1 MEGQKRSLDL
11 SAIGAPEEEGGE
23 VGEVHWLPCA
33 IEHDGE
39 AKIDAYFRSSMTSRS
54 APSQGEPEGE
64 TKEAYLRGRHLKG
77 AELPLPKGYCA
88 VLLEKEESPAD
99 NSATWRAASHV
110 PSLTYWNHTT
120 IPSESDA
127 QRRALE
133 VLDISS
139 AVM

>member
-11 SAIGAPEEEGGE
+11 SAIGAREEEGGE

-54 APSQGEPEGE
+54 ASSQGEPEGE

-88 VLLEKEESPAD
+88 VLLEKEVKGAQIQCPGW
-99 NSATWRAASHV
+99 NQRPCWWR
-110 PSLTYWNHTT
+110 TT
-120 IPSESDA
+120 GQGKECPCLRLHRLQS
-127 QRRALE
+127 
-133 VLDISS
+133 
-139 AVM
+139 